1 MKTIIYDWKEEIKKE
16 ELDHVK
22 EVLDKGGVVIFPTDT
37 VYGIGCNC
45 FNEEAIDKLFEFK
58 QRDYMKPINVLTS
71 SKEQIEKIAIIQNET
86 EDKIIKEYT
95 PGALTIILKK
105 KETVPDL
112 LTSQLNTVGVRI
124 PNNKIALQ
132 ILKIVE
138 YPLAT
143 TSVNLSGEKAGIQLS
158 DFADQFQ
165 GKVDIIIDGGVSDI
179 QLASTIVKVENNEIK
194 ILREGT
200 VKIKNTF

>member
-58 QRDYMKPINVLTS
+58 QRDYKKPINVLTS

-138 YPLAT
+138 NPLAT

-158 DFADQFQ
+158 DFVDQFQ
-165 GKVDIIIDGGVSDI
+165 GKVDIIIDGGISDI